1 MWVRAGYIDTEFPKA
16 VATGLAQ
23 PVLPRSSME
32 HGKARFRAVAR
43 SERWRLQP
51 TLRPAKPGVAGA
63 WNGYTIEQ
71 FGHAHHMQP
80 VIDELERTLR
90 SFVSFMDDKV
100 RLRERTPCPHL
111 FDATDDNGL

>member
-1 MWVRAGYIDTEFPKA
+1 MMWVRAGYIDREFPKA

-23 PVLPRSSME
+23 PVLPRSSIE
-32 HGKARFRAVAR
+32 HGKARFGAVAR
-43 SERWRLQP
+43 SEP
-51 TLRPAKPGVAGA
+51 TLRPATPKPGAAGA